1 MNDTPAAVK
10 KRRRI
15 APIWVVP
22 IVAVLLG
29 LWMVVYTYRN
39 QGPDIT
45 IVFSTAEGIEA
56 GKTKVKSLSVAVG
69 LVTSVHLG
77 EDLDN
82 VVVTARLERSAIPLL
97 REDTQFW
104 VVRPRVGMGGVSG
117 LGTIMSGGFI
127 ELAPGTGPEGRR
139 EFAGL
144 DEVPVTPAGTPGLHF
159 RLVGQRAGSV
169 SAGDPIL
176 FRGFE
181 VGRVETA
188 EFDLETHQM
197 RYGAFIQ
204 APYDGLVTDETRFWN
219 ASGLSFSA
227 SAEGIDL
234 NTGSLQS
241 LLLGGIAFGLPEGIE
256 PGEPVATGKEF
267 VLYPNYK
274 SVTEQPY
281 HHSIEYVLEFAQ
293 SVRGLKPGAPVEYRG
308 LVAGQVERLLIEEM
322 VEKGARG
329 RRGVLIP
336 VLIRLEP
343 GRLAMGDSEEGVSFL
358 SERVEARV
366 RDGLRATLSTGNL
379 LTGSL
384 YVSLDMYPDEAPAEL
399 GSFAGRSTIPTTSS
413 GLESIQQQ
421 VAALLDKLN
430 ALPLEDV
437 AASADETIQELDRT
451 VAEARLLLASQEL
464 QSLPASL
471 QESLAEFDSTLQS
484 VRQLASTLEQQP
496 NSLIFSR
503 EPEMDP
509 QPLAGAP

>member
-10 KRRRI
+10 RRRRI

-39 QGPDIT
+39 QGPDIIIT
-45 IVFSTAEGIEA
+45 FSTADGIEA
-56 GKTKVKSLSVAVG
+56 GKTKVKSLSVELG
-69 LVTSVHLG
+69 LVTNVDLA
-77 EDLDN
+77 EDRDS
-82 VVVTARLERSAIPLL
+82 VVVTARLEKSAIPLL
-97 REDTQFW
+97 QDDTQFW

-117 LGTIMSGGFI
+117 LGTIMSGAYI
-127 ELAPGTGPEGRR
+127 ELAPGEGPEGRR
-139 EFAGL
+139 EFVGL

-159 RLVGQRAGSV
+159 RLVGERAGSV
-169 SAGDPIL
+169 SAGNPIL
-176 FRGFE
+176 YRGFE
-181 VGRVETA
+181 IGRVESA
-188 EFDLETHQM
+188 EFDVETQQV
-197 RYGAFIQ
+197 RYGAFIE
-204 APYDGLVTDETRFWN
+204 APYKDLVTSRTRFWN

-227 SAEGIDL
+227 SAEGIEV

-241 LLLGGIAFGLPEGIE
+241 LLLGGVAFGLPEGI
-256 PGEPVATGKEF
+256 GSGDPVESGAEF
-267 VLYPNYK
+267 HLFPDHK
-274 SVTEQPY
+274 SVNEQPY
-281 HHSIEYVLEFAQ
+281 RHSIEYVLEFAQ
-293 SVRGLKPGAPVEYRG
+293 SVRGLSPGAPVEYRG

-322 VEKGARG
+322 VEKGAQG
-329 RRGVLIP
+329 GRGVLIP

-366 RDGLRATLSTGNL
+366 RDGLRATLSTGSL

-399 GSFAGRSTIPTTSS
+399 GSFAGRPTIPTISS
-413 GLESIQQQ
+413 GLEGLQQK
-421 VAALLDKLN
+421 VATLLDKLN

-437 AASADETIQELDRT
+437 AASADQTIQELDRT

-471 QESLAEFDSTLQS
+471 QESLAELDTTLQS
-484 VRQLASTLEQQP
+484 VRQLATTLEQQP

-509 QPLAGAP
+509 EPMAVSP